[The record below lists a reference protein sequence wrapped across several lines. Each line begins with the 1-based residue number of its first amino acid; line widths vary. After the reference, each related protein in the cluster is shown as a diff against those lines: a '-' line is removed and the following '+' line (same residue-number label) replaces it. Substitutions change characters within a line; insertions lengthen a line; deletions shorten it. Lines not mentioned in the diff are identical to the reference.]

1 MAVFVGLCVL
11 DVLIPESR
19 SLKEKRQQVKS
30 LLDRIRDRFP
40 VSACEA
46 DHLDDHKRS
55 QIAFASVANGKDAVH
70 RSLMNLVEFVEK
82 DGRFVIENVSV
93 EIW

>member
-1 MAVFVGLCVL
+1 MAVFVGLCTVEL
-11 DVLIPESR
+11 MLPESR
-19 SLKEKRQQVKS
+19 SLKDKRQQVQR

-55 QIAFASVANGKDAVH
+55 QVAFASVANDRDQVH
-70 RSLMNLVEFVEK
+70 RSLMALVTFVEK
-82 DGRFVIENVSV
+82 DGRFIVQDVTV